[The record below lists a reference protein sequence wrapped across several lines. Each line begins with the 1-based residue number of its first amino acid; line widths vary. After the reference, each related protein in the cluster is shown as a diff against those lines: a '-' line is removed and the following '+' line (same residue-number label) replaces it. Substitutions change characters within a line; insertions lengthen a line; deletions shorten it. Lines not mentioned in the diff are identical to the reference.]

1 MKCKLSYEGDLFEE
15 NETMKTI
22 MHSFDLASAIIDARE
37 IIRTRLKWGEGV
49 SDQEEKILEE
59 IRDALYVEGINL

>member
-1 MKCKLSYEGDLFEE
+1 MKCKITYEADLFEE

-22 MHSFDLASAIIDARE
+22 IHSLDLASAIIDARE
-37 IIRTRLKWGEGV
+37 IIRSRLKWGEGV